1 MRTGKV
7 FKRKSSWWFSKESKS
22 SIYVLSTKH
31 KSKKTAM
38 EKAWK
43 ELEDRRL
50 EILHVWQANGKY
62 DGCYSIFH
70 KKGEQNV

>member
-1 MRTGKV
+1 MRIGKV
-7 FKRKSSWWFSKESKS
+7 FKRKSSWWFSKESES

-31 KSKKTAM
+31 KTKKAAM
-38 EKAWK
+38 EEAWK

-62 DGCYSIFH
+62 DGCYAICH
-70 KKGEQNV
+70 AKGEQNV